1 MLYLYTGTMDLFSA
15 RDRGHSDGW
24 AEVLGRFP
32 SMTGI
37 IPAMRELRHA
47 DDASSLVAGLAEL
60 EAHLSAQPALVWS
73 LARGPESCE
82 VARRAFVEF
91 PGFLPVG
98 EGKAGLSLCV
108 SAGGRAQLRH
118 DFLEGGCGDVF
129 AHLLLKTRFE
139 DVPEIYTA
147 LRWVHGGD
155 SEEVMLRFR
164 HGSVV
169 AGQRIE
175 IRLPHD
181 EAFNLVSIGRHAGA
195 DIVFLNGLP
204 VFWRKAETAAPTGVA
219 LDVIGAAQGVC
230 ALDLPL
236 FMVSYNGMPE
246 YCRGADFGSLFEH
259 LVAECTRGGDIV
271 QLSRCLHA
279 FEGLPHLLSMPA
291 YEAALAANLQRPE
304 GYRDYLADLLVARLP
319 EDGQVAALTALSSF
333 EPAPIVKVENVCVSI
348 DSNPSRHASL
358 SQLFGVRQKKI
369 ELLRGINLRAYAG
382 DIVGIIGKNGAGKT
396 TFLKT
401 LVAAMPISA
410 GRISV
415 DGHPIL
421 LRPGAGMQ
429 GDLTGRENVI
439 KTGLYMGY
447 LPEELRDLMDEIVA
461 FAELEEHIDR
471 PFRYYSD
478 GMRARLIFALATA
491 IPRDILLFDE
501 LLSAGDMGF
510 QRRAMKRLDEFIR
523 KAKLVFVVQHTF
535 DFVLSRCTKC
545 LLLDHGRPV
554 YFGDPA
560 IATEI
565 YKESL

>member
-1 MLYLYTGTMDLFSA
+1 MDLFGS
-15 RDRGHSDGW
+15 RDGAHSDGW
-24 AEVLGRFP
+24 AQALAGFP
-32 SMTGI
+32 ATASI
-37 IPAMRELRHA
+37 IPAVRDVRRAE
-47 DDASSLVAGLAEL
+47 DVSSFVAGLAAL

-73 LARGPESCE
+73 LARGPESCG

-91 PGFLPVG
+91 PGFLPVA
-98 EGKAGLSLCV
+98 EGDAGLSLCV
-108 SAGGRAQLRH
+108 PAGGRAQLRH
-118 DFLEGGCGDVF
+118 DFPEGERGEVF
-129 AHLLLKTRFE
+129 VHLLLKTRFE
-139 DVPEIYTA
+139 EVPEIYTA
-147 LRWVHGGD
+147 LRWVHGSD

-175 IRLPHD
+175 IRLAHD
-181 EAFNLVSIGRHAGA
+181 GGFNLVSIGRHAGA
-195 DIVFLNGLP
+195 DIILINGVP
-204 VFWRKAETAAPTGVA
+204 VFWRKALTAAPTGVA
-219 LDVIGAAQGVC
+219 LDVIGGAQGVC
-230 ALDLPL
+230 SLDVPL
-236 FMVSYNGMPE
+236 FVVGHAGLPE
-246 YCRGADFGSLFEH
+246 CCRGADFGSLFEQL
-259 LVAECTRGGDIV
+259 LVEYARVGDIV
-271 QLSRCLHA
+271 QLSRHLHA
-279 FEGLPHLLSMPA
+279 FEGLPHLLSQAA
-291 YEAALAANLQRPE
+291 YELALAANLRQPE
-304 GYRDYLADLLVARLP
+304 GYRDYLTDLLVARRA
-319 EDGQVAALTALSSF
+319 EAEQSAALAALSDV

-358 SQLFGVRQKKI
+358 SQLFGRRQKKI
-369 ELLRGINLRAYAG
+369 DLLRGVDLRAYAG

-447 LPEELRDLMDEIVA
+447 LPEELHDLMDEIIA

-554 YFGDPA
+554 YFGDPD

>member
-1 MLYLYTGTMDLFSA
+1 MDLFSA
-15 RDRGHSDGW
+15 REGGHSDGW

-32 SMTGI
+32 SMEGF
-37 IPAMRELRHA
+37 IPAINKLRRV
-47 DDASSLVAGLAEL
+47 DDASACVAGLAEL
-60 EAHLSAQPALVWS
+60 EAYLSAQPVLVWS

-82 VARRAFVEF
+82 AARRAFVEF
-91 PGFLPVG
+91 PGFLPIG
-98 EGKAGLSLCV
+98 EDDAGLSLCV
-108 SAGGRAQLRH
+108 PVGGRSQLRH
-118 DFLEGGCGDVF
+118 DFPAGACGDVF
-129 AHLLLKTRFE
+129 VHLVLKTCFE
-139 DVPEIYTA
+139 DVPEIYAA

-169 AGQRIE
+169 AGRRIE
-175 IRLPHD
+175 IRLAH
-181 EAFNLVSIGRHAGA
+181 EAGFNLISLGRHAGA
-195 DIVFLNGLP
+195 DIIFLNGVP
-204 VFWRKAETAAPTGVA
+204 VFWREAQTAAPTGVA
-219 LDVIGAAQGVC
+219 LDVIGAAQGLSR
-230 ALDLPL
+230 LDLPL
-236 FMVSYNGMPE
+236 FMVGVGGMPE
-246 YCRGADFGSLFEH
+246 YCRGTDFGSLFER
-259 LVAECTRGGDIV
+259 LVMDCAGSGDVV
-271 QLSRCLHA
+271 QLSRCLNA
-279 FEGLPHLLSMPA
+279 LEGLPHVLSMPA

-304 GYRDYLADLLVARLP
+304 AYRDYLADLLVARLP
-319 EDGQVAALTALSSF
+319 DEEQAAALTALSGL
-333 EPAPIVKVENVCVSI
+333 EPAPIVKVENVCVEI

-369 ELLRGINLRAYAG
+369 DLLRGIDLRAYAG

-447 LPEELRDLMDEIVA
+447 LPEELRDLMDEIIA
-461 FAELEEHIDR
+461 FSELEEHIDR

-560 IATEI
+560 IATEL